1 MTLRYLKALISAE
14 IARERPCL
22 YTSRR
27 ENRWTRR
34 PGDSHPGVVQVRLHE
49 SVDEFRAIAEPLYRR
64 DPVTHTLELTLLH
77 GGDFPH
83 DAVLLTVWGG
93 GEALGA
99 ALQTPPYPLVC
110 SGIPADAIDSV
121 VAILV
126 GHRPELPGVRGSR
139 PTAIGFAHAWQ
150 AVTGQTAT
158 VDTEER
164 LYRLGTLHAP
174 ARVRGS
180 SRLATADDR
189 DLLVDWVAGFFGE
202 AFGRVHNDGCAEFV
216 DAADRRGDRFTL
228 WTVDEVPVSMAMLR
242 VPAADVSRIGPV
254 FTPKRHRGRGYGSAV
269 TAAAAQLAHRTG
281 TADVV
286 LFADVANPV
295 ANAIYQRIGFE
306 VVTDSVRVE
315 FTTQLVGA
323 G

>member
-1 MTLRYLKALISAE
+1 ME
-14 IARERPCL
+14 
-22 YTSRR
+22 
-27 ENRWTRR
+27 
-34 PGDSHPGVVQVRLHE
+34 VRLHQ

-64 DPVTHTLELTLLH
+64 DPVAHTLELTLLR
-77 GGDFPH
+77 GNGLGDN
-83 DAVLLTVWGG
+83 VLLLTVWSG

-110 SGIPADAIDSV
+110 SGIPADAVDSV
-121 VAILV
+121 VACV
-126 GHRPELPGVRGSR
+126 VQQRPELTGVRGVR
-139 PTAIGFAHAWQ
+139 PTAMAFASAWQ
-150 AVTGQTAT
+150 AVTGQAAT

-164 LYRLGTLHAP
+164 LYRLVTLRAP
-174 ARVRGS
+174 ERVRGS

-189 DLLVDWVAGFFGE
+189 ELLVDWVAGFFGE
-202 AFGRVHNDGCAEFV
+202 AFSRVHNDGGAEFV
-216 DAADRRGDRFTL
+216 DAADRRGDQFTL

-242 VPAADVSRIGPV
+242 APAADVSRIGPV
-254 FTPKRHRGRGYGSAV
+254 FTPRHRRGRGFGSAV

-286 LFADVANPV
+286 LFADLANPV

-306 VVTDSVRVE
+306 AVTDSVRVE
-315 FTTQLVGA
+315 FTAQLVGA